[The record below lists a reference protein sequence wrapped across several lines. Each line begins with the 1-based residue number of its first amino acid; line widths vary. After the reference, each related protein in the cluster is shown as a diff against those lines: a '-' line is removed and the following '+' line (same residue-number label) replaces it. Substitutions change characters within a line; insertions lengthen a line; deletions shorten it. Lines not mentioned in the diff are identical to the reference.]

1 MLKAWLTNND
11 RGCAIISLIS
21 FRIMHDILSWPALVF
36 IGKLFITLI
45 ISFGLVCLRWNL
57 EMLGDGLAVH
67 FYFIRSHRGLFR
79 FVK

>member
-11 RGCAIISLIS
+11 RGCAIISLIY
-21 FRIMHDILSWPALVF
+21 FRIKHDILSWPELVF

-57 EMLGDGLAVH
+57 EMLGEC
-67 FYFIRSHRGLFR
+67 
-79 FVK
+79 K

>member
-11 RGCAIISLIS
+11 RGCAIISLISFRGYDMGCVIISLIS

-45 ISFGLVCLRWNL
+45 ISCCIHAGPLR
-57 EMLGDGLAVH
+57 
-67 FYFIRSHRGLFR
+67 
-79 FVK
+79 